1 MNKIIFRVFLFAAF
15 TMVVSGCKKED
26 PFSKD
31 YDINLPAALVS
42 SISDDKPFVG
52 DTITLTGEN
61 LLTAQTVSIG
71 AYNFEIVDKQDNSIK
86 VVVPRIIDAGFI
98 TVMNAYKR
106 SFTTEVSLK
115 PQFFPAVVT
124 SWPAEIQRGKAF
136 ILKGENIDLIK
147 EVKVN
152 GKLSSIVGSATP
164 TQASYATSGIE
175 LGETAT
181 IEVTPK
187 AGEKQS
193 SASLPVI
200 APIDTYLPQQTIMLW
215 DFETPPA
222 TTEGWGGSPFTASNG
237 PGFFGKEYKVVSPA
251 GNAWNGCYIRLTN
264 DNGGSGFDLS
274 AFSKPYITFLVNTN
288 GKKGYVNPAIT
299 IAGTE
304 SDKHFTGQGGQYSD
318 NYMIQT
324 QGWEWRSY
332 DLAAMGWSDIIG
344 KLDKIDMWFRGGNV
358 SETDEFE
365 IALDQVMI
373 TDGPLTPTVSWD
385 CESAHGTEWSIV
397 ATGSAGLLGY
407 NQGANY
413 AHITGVSD
421 GWNTKLGQASW
432 TVPALSTTDYSNGIW
447 INFLLNTGNKEGY
460 FQFDFGQGWMHF
472 TGSQGYGDDY
482 KFVPTQNQWV
492 WRSIKIAPGQGDLAN
507 FDPSQEFTMGIQL
520 YGGNLAAGT
529 AMEVNVDYFVFTTVP
544 LDPNLAPE

>member
-181 IEVTPK
+181 
-187 AGEKQS
+187 
-193 SASLPVI
+193 
-200 APIDTYLPQQTIMLW
+200 
-215 DFETPPA
+215 
-222 TTEGWGGSPFTASNG
+222 
-237 PGFFGKEYKVVSPA
+237 
-251 GNAWNGCYIRLTN
+251 
-264 DNGGSGFDLS
+264 
-274 AFSKPYITFLVNTN
+274 
-288 GKKGYVNPAIT
+288 
-299 IAGTE
+299 
-304 SDKHFTGQGGQYSD
+304 
-318 NYMIQT
+318 
-324 QGWEWRSY
+324 
-332 DLAAMGWSDIIG
+332 
-344 KLDKIDMWFRGGNV
+344 
-358 SETDEFE
+358 
-365 IALDQVMI
+365 
-373 TDGPLTPTVSWD
+373 
-385 CESAHGTEWSIV
+385 
-397 ATGSAGLLGY
+397 
-407 NQGANY
+407 
-413 AHITGVSD
+413 
-421 GWNTKLGQASW
+421 
-432 TVPALSTTDYSNGIW
+432 
-447 INFLLNTGNKEGY
+447 
-460 FQFDFGQGWMHF
+460 
-472 TGSQGYGDDY
+472 
-482 KFVPTQNQWV
+482 
-492 WRSIKIAPGQGDLAN
+492 
-507 FDPSQEFTMGIQL
+507 
-520 YGGNLAAGT
+520 
-529 AMEVNVDYFVFTTVP
+529 
-544 LDPNLAPE
+544 